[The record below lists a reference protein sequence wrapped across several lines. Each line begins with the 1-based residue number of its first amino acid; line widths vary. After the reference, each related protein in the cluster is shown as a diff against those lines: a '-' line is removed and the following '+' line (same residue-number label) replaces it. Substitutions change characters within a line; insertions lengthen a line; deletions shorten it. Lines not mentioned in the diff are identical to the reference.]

1 MGTVVNGNATG
12 MSKKGGAMLLR
23 WKGETHVAANASV
36 MTAAIILLCGTA
48 AAAAAAAATACGTL
62 PVVPL
67 LPSGSKPQGTA
78 GTHHPTATAWV
89 LWHAGLETEQD
100 GWISCLLFA
109 MPEHPWCSY
118 VVLVSLYC
126 AVQSS

>member
-67 LPSGSKPQGTA
+67 LPSDSKPRGQRGRITRLQRR
-78 GTHHPTATAWV
+78 GCY
-89 LWHAGLETEQD
+89 G
-100 GWISCLLFA
+100 
-109 MPEHPWCSY
+109 M
-118 VVLVSLYC
+118 LVSRQNRMVGFLAC
-126 AVQSS
+126 CLQCLSIPGARTSS